1 MALKEKA
8 DKELAQYNME
18 LKVVTCMAFPPAQ
31 IHPCIPPQELV
42 RVIDHDRRLKEF
54 MNHKDQE
61 RTEAHLEMEEAKK
74 RKSRRNFLNY
84 SFLLSCYISHSC
96 SG

>member
-18 LKVVTCMAFPPAQ
+18 LKVCCQPSLSLSITLTHTLTHT
-31 IHPCIPPQELV
+31 HPHTHTLTLQELV

-54 MNHKDQE
+54 MSHKDQE
-61 RTEAHLEMEEAKK
+61 RTEAHMEMEEAKK
-74 RKSRRNFLNY
+74 RKSM
-84 SFLLSCYISHSC
+84 
-96 SG
+96 